1 LPCLVLPHLVK
12 SPIVQP
18 MAPSVTYAHFYTL
31 SQEPVGLD
39 EPTIYSIT
47 APDPLSPEN
56 IPTDQNNNPE
66 ILKLQIQ
73 LAQIQLQLATL

>member
-1 LPCLVLPHLVK
+1 
-12 SPIVQP
+12 
-18 MAPSVTYAHFYTL
+18 
-31 SQEPVGLD
+31 
-39 EPTIYSIT
+39 
-47 APDPLSPEN
+47 LSPEN